1 MQSPLVQP
9 LPRAARSQLGMVL
22 LAVFVF
28 ILITTLAASAMVEV
42 YQTQKQ
48 RENEEELLF
57 VGDQYRAAIASYA
70 AQVGTGG
77 ARRLPQSLNDLVDDH
92 RTPTPRHHLRRL
104 YPDPMTGHVDWI
116 LIQGAGGIAGVASSS
131 QKVPFKKSGFPV
143 QYTAFASA
151 VTYGDWHFQIGQ

>member
-1 MQSPLVQP
+1 MQPPSVQAFS
-9 LPRAARSQLGMVL
+9 RATRSQQGMVL

-28 ILITTLAASAMVEV
+28 ILVMTLAASAMVEV

-77 ARRLPQSLNDLVDDH
+77 ARRLPQSLDDLVDDH

-104 YPDPMTGHVDWI
+104 YPDPMTGNVDWI
-116 LIQGAGGIAGVASSS
+116 LIQGAGGITGVASSS
-131 QKVPFKKSGFPV
+131 QKAPFKKSDFPA
-143 QYTAFASA
+143 QYAVFASA
-151 VTYGDWHFQIGQ
+151 ATYRDWRFQIGQ